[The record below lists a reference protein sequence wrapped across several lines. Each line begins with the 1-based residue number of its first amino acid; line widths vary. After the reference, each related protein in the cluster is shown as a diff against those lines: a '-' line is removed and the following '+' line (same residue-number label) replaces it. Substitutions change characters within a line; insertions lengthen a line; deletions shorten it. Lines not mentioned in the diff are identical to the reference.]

1 MNRIR
6 KNFNSFKGRKEP
18 FQGKRVKVYKNLHNG
33 LWSIKDVK
41 TGLVLGH
48 TSEVT
53 LFDCE
58 YKVSQK
64 GRERVLKE
72 KQKNIHAYII
82 GSYLGDYF
90 NTKKE
95 ITKSGYASMQNGT
108 ETVTY
113 NPYKENHFTT
123 LESNRTKVI
132 KKSKYCTM
140 QAENSLVLS
149 Y

>member
-6 KNFNSFKGRKEP
+6 KNFSAFKSRQEP
-18 FQGKRVKVYKNLHNG
+18 KQYQKVKVYKNLHNG

-48 TSEVT
+48 TSEIT

-64 GRERVLKE
+64 GRERVLNE
-72 KQKNIHAYII
+72 KQKNIHAYIV
-82 GSYLGDYF
+82 GNYMSDSFVSKSYI
-90 NTKKE
+90 E
-95 ITKSGYASMQNGT
+95 RSGMANSLHGI
-108 ETVTY
+108 ETVAY
-113 NPYKENHFTT
+113 NPYKESHFTT
-123 LESNRTKVI
+123 LESSRTKEM
-132 KKSKYCTM
+132 KQSNYCTM

-149 Y
+149 F

>member
-6 KNFNSFKGRKEP
+6 KNFMSYKGRNEP
-18 FQGKRVKVYKNLHNG
+18 SSYQKVKVYKNLHNG

-48 TSEVT
+48 TNEVT
-53 LFDCE
+53 LYDCE

-72 KQKNIHAYII
+72 KQKNIHAYIV
-82 GSYLGDYF
+82 GHYLGSNFYPRAYLERSGDL
-90 NTKKE
+90 
-95 ITKSGYASMQNGT
+95 KSYEQL

-113 NPYKENHFTT
+113 NPYKESHFTT
-123 LESNRTKVI
+123 LESERTKVI
-132 KKSKYCTM
+132 ERSNHCTM
-140 QAENSLVLS
+140 NAEWSLVLS
-149 Y
+149 F